1 MSEQHILEAS
11 RKLFAMYGYDYV
23 SVRRIASE
31 ADVNI
36 GSISYYFH
44 NKIGILQKIV
54 EDFYAGLGEAID
66 PVFDGTI
73 TDKREAI
80 KELTGKSIEYMYH
93 HFHSSRIIMREITL
107 ETERFDEVIKPH
119 YLVIN
124 NKVID
129 FFERIGIEKP
139 RRALMKFMALTRFP
153 FTNANS
159 VELYY
164 QRPFGPDL
172 FDDYVETVLSSLSSE
187 LSA

>member
-23 SVRRIASE
+23 SVRKIAAE
-31 ADVNI
+31 ANVNI

-54 EDFYAGLGEAID
+54 EDFYAGMADAID
-66 PVFDGTI
+66 PVLDGAK
-73 TDKREAI
+73 TDKIEIIR
-80 KELTGKSIEYMYH
+80 KLTGKAIEYMYSN
-93 HFHSSRIIMREITL
+93 FDSSRIVMREITL

-119 YLVIN
+119 YLTIN
-124 NKVID
+124 NKLMS
-129 FFERIGIEKP
+129 FFEQVGTEQP
-139 RRALMKFMALTRFP
+139 RRALMKFMALTRYP
-153 FTNANS
+153 FSNANS

-172 FDDYVETVLSSLSSE
+172 FDDYIDTVLSSLSSE
-187 LSA
+187 LSV

>member
-23 SVRRIASE
+23 SVRKIASE

-54 EDFYAGLGEAID
+54 EDFYLGLGEMIH
-66 PVFDGTI
+66 PILDGPI
-73 TDKREAI
+73 TDRSGAI
-80 KELTGKSIEYMYH
+80 KALTGRALEYMYN
-93 HFHSSRIIMREITL
+93 HFDSSRVVLREITL
-107 ETERFDEVIKPH
+107 ETERFEEVIKPN
-119 YLVIN
+119 YMALN
-124 NKVID
+124 NKLIT
-129 FFERIGIEKP
+129 FFERVGTEEP
-139 RRALMKFMALTRFP
+139 RRALIKFMALTRYP
-153 FTNANS
+153 FSNANS

-172 FDDYVETVLSSLSSE
+172 FDEYIETVLSSLSSE